1 MPLATLADILPAA
14 NREGRA
20 IAGLVCLGWED
31 ALAYKLAAEDVGAP
45 VILQVGPGARAHMPL
60 RVWGPMLR
68 TLGEAARVPVVIHL
82 DHGKEESECREAL
95 DCGFTS
101 VMFDGSALPLA
112 ENISRTRAVCVE
124 AKARGAS
131 CEGEIGFVGYAS
143 GERTSEV
150 SNPTDPAEA
159 AEIATVT
166 GLDALAVSVGNVHL
180 KTTSDATIDWATVD
194 AIAAQVS
201 TPLVIHGASGVA
213 AADRRR
219 LARGPVAKFNVGT
232 ELRQVFGSALRETL
246 KAGPERFDRVAILRE
261 TVEPVRASAREVIG
275 GLYMP

>member
-1 MPLATLADILPAA
+1 MPLATLADILRAA

-68 TLGEAARVPVVIHL
+68 SLGEAASVPVVVHL
-82 DHGKEESECREAL
+82 DHGKAEDECREAL

-112 ENISRTRAVCVE
+112 ENVARTHAVCAE

-131 CEGEIGFVGYAS
+131 CEGEIGFVGYAQ
-143 GERTSEV
+143 GERASEV
-150 SNPTDPAEA
+150 SNPTEPGEA
-159 AEIATVT
+159 AEIAAVS
-166 GLDALAVSVGNVHL
+166 GIDALAVSVGNVHL
-180 KTTSDATIDWATVD
+180 KTTSDAVIDWDAVD
-194 AIAAQVS
+194 AIAARVDA
-201 TPLVIHGASGVA
+201 PLVMHGASGVA
-213 AADRRR
+213 PADRRR
-219 LARGPVAKFNVGT
+219 LARGPFAKFNVGT
-232 ELRQVFGSALRETL
+232 ELRQVFGAALRETL
-246 KAGPERFDRVAILRE
+246 EASPGRFDRVAILRE
-261 TVEPVRASAREVIG
+261 TVEPIRAAARRVIG
-275 GLYMP
+275 ELYLP